1 MEYFVVIPILY
12 WLWKQPPA
20 VGETVQVATDHP
32 AAAALGVG
40 LVLSGV
46 AHVIIPQCYAQFMP
60 DLLPK
65 ATLVASIAGWLQMA
79 LGFSLMQ
86 KEVRPIATLLTFVM
100 LVSFLPLCPANDR
113 QPIHRPS
120 RGHCLQR
127 DPPGD
132 PPRLGQLDH
141 LGLPPGRSLGPRN
154 DPRTAPA
161 EDAPQA
167 PPGQSSS
174 SPNRKLRLLIT
185 RLS

>member
-20 VGETVQVATDHP
+20 VGETAQVATDHP

-46 AHVIIPQCYAQFMP
+46 AHVIIPQCYEQFMP

-100 LVSFLPLCPANDR
+100 LVSFLPRSVQQMIASQSTGQVAAIAYSVIRLA
-113 QPIHRPS
+113 IHLAWVS
-120 RGHCLQR
+120 WTIWVFL
-127 DPPGD
+127 
-132 PPRLGQLDH
+132 
-141 LGLPPGRSLGPRN
+141 
-154 DPRTAPA
+154 PA
-161 EDAPQA
+161 EVWGPEMTPA
-167 PPGQSSS
+167 PPQLKMHLKPRRAKVRPRRIESYDY
-174 SPNRKLRLLIT
+174 
-185 RLS
+185 